1 MKLQNFLKET
11 NENNY
16 SKPSAYIPSSNIYAS
31 QAIITSQR
39 LKARQTR
46 CQGDKPL
53 LFQKFIVTK
62 AQILSC
68 FPVFASDTIIIYQR
82 KSCALIG
89 QGPYG
94 PMTSFLLIYG
104 PEHRPM
110 AQHYAVTPLEC
121 AKTAAPLSKK
131 KKKLR
136 GCSSPPS

>member
-31 QAIITSQR
+31 QAKDSKR
-39 LKARQTR
+39 VKPVA

-53 LFQKFIVTK
+53 LFQKFIVIK
-62 AQILSC
+62 AQLLSC

-82 KSCALIG
+82 KRCALIG

-110 AQHYAVTPLEC
+110 AQHYAVTPL
-121 AKTAAPLSKK
+121 AQAASSKHPTWFYNNNC
-131 KKKLR
+131 R
-136 GCSSPPS
+136 FPS